1 MAILRILIVDDKINF
16 YQDFGKKYR
25 SILDIEPVTDPER
38 GIDLIKKQQ
47 FDAVVFDLEF
57 SPNSYEHGLNVLLP
71 QAIKNAKGRFP
82 IIVATSDNRMETRH
96 QAMSIGATTV
106 WSKAEFD
113 TEVHFTQLQKIVAQ
127 FKEVKKSS
135 KMHSSAQR
143 DDFICVNPQMQT
155 LKKRLEKLAEPQYK
169 DTAILILGES
179 GVGKEVATQYLHRCK
194 EQGNTPFI
202 GVSLAALNENT
213 IESQLFGHV
222 KGAYTDAK
230 EEKIGYFEA
239 CKGGT
244 LFLDEIGEISLEL
257 QRKLLRVLE
266 TRSFEKMGST
276 KTLSLDAQLIFATN
290 RNLQT
295 AIEQG
300 AFREDFYQRIS
311 SIELEIPALR
321 DRQDE
326 IQVLIEHFFYK
337 ICKPGHPYH
346 GREPLSCFSSDMLNL
361 LHYYSWPGNI
371 RELYNVMEKLIFE
384 ADAQEY
390 TIIDTNLAPNRLK
403 AVTKSKPLP
412 KEDVEKKND
421 LEVERSRNVNL
432 PSNWSMDK
440 RTAYQQLSEIED
452 CLVQYGG
459 RKDDTAKA
467 IGKKSDQHLRYFIQ
481 AKYKLFPEIFDNF
494 GTIRVVYKLGKKK

>member
-1 MAILRILIVDDKINF
+1 MANLHILIVDDKVNF
-16 YQDFGKKYR
+16 YHEFGKKYQ
-25 SILDIEPVTDPER
+25 SSLAIDAVTDPEK
-38 GIDLIKKQQ
+38 GLNLIKKEQY
-47 FDAVVFDLEF
+47 DAVIFDLEF
-57 SPNSYEHGLNVLLP
+57 LPHNYEHGLNVFLP
-71 QAIKNAKGRFP
+71 QAIKNANGRFP
-82 IIVATSDNRMETRH
+82 IIVATSDNRVETRH
-96 QAMSIGATTV
+96 QAMSQGATTV
-106 WSKAEFD
+106 WTKAEFNVD
-113 TEVHFTQLQKIVAQ
+113 IHFAQLQKIATQ
-127 FKEVKKSS
+127 FKAGESS
-135 KMHSSAQR
+135 KPKLSTQSH
-143 DDFICVNPQMQT
+143 DFICVNPQMQT
-155 LKKRLEKLAEPQYK
+155 LKKRLHKLAEPQYQH
-169 DTAILILGES
+169 TAILILGES

-194 EQGNTPFI
+194 NQGKTPFV

-222 KGAYTDAK
+222 KGAFTGAQAD
-230 EEKIGYFEA
+230 KIGYFEA

-276 KTLSLDAQLIFATN
+276 KTLTLDAQLVFATN
-290 RNLQT
+290 RNLQN
-295 AIEQG
+295 AIEEGQ
-300 AFREDFYQRIS
+300 FREDFYQRIS
-311 SIELEIPALR
+311 SIELAIPALR

-326 IQVLIEHFFYK
+326 IQVLIEYFFNK
-337 ICKPGHPYH
+337 ICKAGHPYH

-361 LHYYSWPGNI
+361 LHHYSWPGNI

-390 TIIDTNLAPNRLK
+390 PIIDTNLAPNRLK
-403 AVTKSKPLP
+403 AAIKSKSTN
-412 KEDVEKKND
+412 KEDVERKND
-421 LEVERSRNVNL
+421 LEEERIRNVNL

-452 CLVQYGG
+452 CLIQYGG